1 MGYSLTE
8 PEESVMRGPA
18 LHTAEDAT
26 QRELRGASLRLF
38 LWLVVCVIVGPLVR
52 SLPLGQTT
60 RTGMLA
66 WLLVAMALYWL
77 YAGLGYRPLL
87 LVQLGIFSSAAAL
100 LAIKAGL
107 VALGIHSFD
116 ILRATAR
123 ILLIVGGGCAGA
135 NLGMMLIASLLRRTP
150 SAADDVRPG

>member
-60 RTGMLA
+60 RTGILA

-100 LAIKAGL
+100 LAIKAAL

-116 ILRATAR
+116 LLRAMAR
-123 ILLIVGGGCAGA
+123 ILLIVGGACAGA
-135 NLGMMLIASLLRRTP
+135 NLGMMLIASLLRRSP

>member
-1 MGYSLTE
+1 
-8 PEESVMRGPA
+8 
-18 LHTAEDAT
+18 
-26 QRELRGASLRLF
+26 LF

-60 RTGMLA
+60 RTGILA

-150 SAADDVRPG
+150 SAVDDVRPG

>member
-1 MGYSLTE
+1 
-8 PEESVMRGPA
+8 MRGPA

>member
-1 MGYSLTE
+1 
-8 PEESVMRGPA
+8 
-18 LHTAEDAT
+18 
-26 QRELRGASLRLF
+26 LF
-38 LWLVVCVIVGPLVR
+38 LWLVVCVILGPLVR

-60 RTGMLA
+60 RTGILA

-116 ILRATAR
+116 LLRAMAR
-123 ILLIVGGGCAGA
+123 ILLIVGGACAGA
-135 NLGMMLIASLLRRTP
+135 NLGMMLIASLLRRSP

>member
-1 MGYSLTE
+1 
-8 PEESVMRGPA
+8 
-18 LHTAEDAT
+18 
-26 QRELRGASLRLF
+26 LF

-60 RTGMLA
+60 RTGILA

>member
-1 MGYSLTE
+1 M
-8 PEESVMRGPA
+8 
-18 LHTAEDAT
+18 
-26 QRELRGASLRLF
+26 F
-38 LWLVVCVIVGPLVR
+38 LWLVVCVILGPLVR

-60 RTGMLA
+60 RTGILA

-87 LVQLGIFSSAAAL
+87 LDPARHFLLGAAL

-116 ILRATAR
+116 ILRAAAR

-135 NLGMMLIASLLRRTP
+135 NLGMMLIASLLRRTHR
-150 SAADDVRPG
+150 ADDVRPG

>member
-1 MGYSLTE
+1 
-8 PEESVMRGPA
+8 
-18 LHTAEDAT
+18 
-26 QRELRGASLRLF
+26 LF
-38 LWLVVCVIVGPLVR
+38 LWLVVCVIVGPVVR
-52 SLPLGQTT
+52 SLPLGQTI

-87 LVQLGIFSSAAAL
+87 LVQLGIFSTAAAL
-100 LAIKAGL
+100 LAMKAGL

>member
-1 MGYSLTE
+1 
-8 PEESVMRGPA
+8 
-18 LHTAEDAT
+18 
-26 QRELRGASLRLF
+26 
-38 LWLVVCVIVGPLVR
+38 VIVGPLVR

-150 SAADDVRPG
+150 SAVDDVRPG

>member
-1 MGYSLTE
+1 
-8 PEESVMRGPA
+8 
-18 LHTAEDAT
+18 
-26 QRELRGASLRLF
+26 LF

-60 RTGMLA
+60 RTGILA

-77 YAGLGYRPLL
+77 YAGLGYARLL

>member
-1 MGYSLTE
+1 
-8 PEESVMRGPA
+8 
-18 LHTAEDAT
+18 
-26 QRELRGASLRLF
+26 LF

-60 RTGMLA
+60 RTGILA

-87 LVQLGIFSSAAAL
+87 LVQLGIFSTAAAL
-100 LAIKAGL
+100 LAMKAGL

-150 SAADDVRPG
+150 SAADDVRSG

>member
-1 MGYSLTE
+1 
-8 PEESVMRGPA
+8 
-18 LHTAEDAT
+18 
-26 QRELRGASLRLF
+26 LF

>member
-1 MGYSLTE
+1 
-8 PEESVMRGPA
+8 
-18 LHTAEDAT
+18 
-26 QRELRGASLRLF
+26 LF

-60 RTGMLA
+60 RTGILA
-66 WLLVAMALYWL
+66 WLLLAMALYWL

-100 LAIKAGL
+100 LAIKTGL